1 MQLWIRS
8 KHHGNIDKGGELNR
22 PEGGKVDLPEIIER
36 LRAMHKRVEYVNA
49 MSNEERII
57 QETFHDLEALK
68 KAIEILEN
76 MPEGENQ

>member
-1 MQLWIRS
+1 M
-8 KHHGNIDKGGELNR
+8 
-22 PEGGKVDLPEIIER
+22 DLPEIIER